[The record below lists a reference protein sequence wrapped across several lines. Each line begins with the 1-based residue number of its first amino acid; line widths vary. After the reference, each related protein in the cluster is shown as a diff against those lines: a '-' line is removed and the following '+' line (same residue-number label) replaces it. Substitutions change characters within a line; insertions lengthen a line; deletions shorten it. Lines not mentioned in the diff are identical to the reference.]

1 MTMKK
6 HNFTLLLIII
16 FLFTFNIFAQDIMD
30 VPPGNNFQ
38 NLVPTIVGDTS
49 ATGERANPNR
59 IYRLERDA
67 VYIMSSTL
75 KANYSLRLIAADGDG
90 RPPMLIPGKDA
101 EGADIATLV
110 NIIGSGSINYFK
122 NIFFNGV
129 TLDRVQPTW
138 TQAVIVA
145 ADDVSISFEGCVFNA
160 FGGGAN
166 TMYGSNHLR
175 AYFRDCVW
183 RNGVSDIHPFIGQ
196 QVLLPALLIDT
207 LVVTNCTYFNNTSFW
222 LFQENHTTNYAIIE
236 HNTIFGSAID
246 DFRMRYL
253 GKAQVRSNLWYGAL
267 AYGDTEKSRTA
278 GWYFPGGKQAS
289 IAQFTDVPD
298 NILSEAG
305 LTRESRIINLTNNAY
320 FWPQEIKDYWN
331 AFDYVFPPV
340 WMNDSTK
347 SLFDDNDTWPG
358 LVAENNLEIDPKF
371 TDTDMRTWVSSEIA
385 KWATEHRNT
394 SADTTWGKA
403 SSKHNYDEHKGVD
416 ILNGISWPLPESM
429 AYTDAI
435 LLTAGHDGLP
445 VGNLNWDSALRAQY
459 VEPSD
464 ITDVDDDSKKDLPNK
479 YSLSQNYPNP
489 FNPSTLIEFSIP
501 NRENVKLEVYNA
513 IGQKISTILNQEMS
527 AGNNSFSFDA
537 SNLSSGIYYYTIK
550 SGNFSASRKMIL
562 LK

>member
-1 MTMKK
+1 
-6 HNFTLLLIII
+6 
-16 FLFTFNIFAQDIMD
+16 
-30 VPPGNNFQ
+30 
-38 NLVPTIVGDTS
+38 
-49 ATGERANPNR
+49 
-59 IYRLERDA
+59 
-67 VYIMSSTL
+67 
-75 KANYSLRLIAADGDG
+75 
-90 RPPMLIPGKDA
+90 
-101 EGADIATLV
+101 
-110 NIIGSGSINYFK
+110 
-122 NIFFNGV
+122 
-129 TLDRVQPTW
+129 
-138 TQAVIVA
+138 
-145 ADDVSISFEGCVFNA
+145 
-160 FGGGAN
+160 
-166 TMYGSNHLR
+166 
-175 AYFRDCVW
+175 
-183 RNGVSDIHPFIGQ
+183 
-196 QVLLPALLIDT
+196 
-207 LVVTNCTYFNNTSFW
+207 
-222 LFQENHTTNYAIIE
+222 
-236 HNTIFGSAID
+236 
-246 DFRMRYL
+246 
-253 GKAQVRSNLWYGAL
+253 
-267 AYGDTEKSRTA
+267 
-278 GWYFPGGKQAS
+278 
-289 IAQFTDVPD
+289 
-298 NILSEAG
+298 
-305 LTRESRIINLTNNAY
+305 
-320 FWPQEIKDYWN
+320 
-331 AFDYVFPPV
+331 
-340 WMNDSTK
+340 MNDSTK

-435 LLTAGHDGLP
+435 LLTAGHDGFP